1 MAHGTISL
9 TEDLYQYLLRSSV
22 QEPDLLKRLR
32 TETAT
37 LPNGIMQIPPEQG
50 QFLAF
55 LVQAIGARRIIELG
69 VFTGYSS
76 LRMAL
81 ALPDDGRLLACDL
94 SEEWTAIAR
103 RYWKEGGVA
112 HKIDLR
118 LAPAIQTLDALI
130 AAGEGGRYDL
140 VFIDALKTEYQEYFE
155 RALVLLRQ
163 GGVAAIDNTL
173 WDGRV
178 LDEKD
183 TDPLTVAIREF
194 NARLSRDR
202 RVHLSM
208 LVIGD
213 GMTLAFKK

>member
-1 MAHGTISL
+1 MAHGTIKL
-9 TEDLYQYLLRSSV
+9 TDDLYQYLLRSSV
-22 QEPDLLKRLR
+22 QETESLQRLR
-32 TETAT
+32 KETAA
-37 LPNGIMQIPPEQG
+37 LPAGIMQIPPEQG

-55 LVQAIGARRIIELG
+55 LVKAIGARRIIELG

-76 LRMAL
+76 LAMAR
-81 ALPDDGRLLACDL
+81 AMPEDGRLIACDL

-103 RYWKEGGVA
+103 RYWKEAGVA

-118 LAPAIQTLDALI
+118 LAPAIRTLDALI
-130 AAGEGGRYDL
+130 AADEAGRYDL
-140 VFIDALKTEYQEYFE
+140 IFIDALKTEYQDYFE
-155 RALVLLRQ
+155 RALVLLRA

-183 TDPLTVAIREF
+183 NDPLTLAIREF
-194 NARLSRDR
+194 NARLARDA
-202 RVHLSM
+202 RVHISM

-213 GMTLAFKK
+213 GMTLALKK